1 MDMAKSNV
9 TIKGIDS
16 TLKNLEKTLGD
27 KKVRSISRKA
37 INKAG
42 GEVKGDLKE
51 DMKAFRDT
59 GASINE
65 VVQQNA
71 TKKATGVSGRIGW
84 NGPQNRYKLIHLN
97 EWGYTRFGKQY
108 RPRGFGVIE
117 KSLKGS
123 EKKYLETIESELRNN
138 L

>member
-1 MDMAKSNV
+1 MDMPNNV
-9 TIKGIDS
+9 SIKGVNA
-16 TLKNLEKTLGD
+16 TLKELEKRLGE
-27 KKVRSISRKA
+27 KQMQKISRQA

-42 GEVKGDLKE
+42 EEVKKDLKQ
-51 DMKAFRDT
+51 DMKSFRDT
-59 GASINE
+59 GASIDE

-71 TKKATGVSGRIGW
+71 TKKSTGVSGRIGW

>member
-1 MDMAKSNV
+1 MDMPNNAS
-9 TIKGIDS
+9 IKGVNA
-16 TLKNLEKTLGD
+16 TLKELEKRLGE
-27 KKVRSISRKA
+27 KQMQKISRQA

-42 GEVKGDLKE
+42 EEVKGDLKE

-71 TKKATGVSGRIGW
+71 TKKSTGVSGRIGW

-117 KSLKGS
+117 KSLRGS
-123 EKKYLETIESELRNN
+123 ESKYLETVESELRSH

>member
-1 MDMAKSNV
+1 MDMANNV
-9 TIKGIDS
+9 SIKGVNA
-16 TLKNLEKTLGD
+16 TLKELEKRLGE
-27 KKVRSISRKA
+27 KQMQKISRQA

-42 GEVKGDLKE
+42 EEVKKDLKQ
-51 DMKAFRDT
+51 DMKSFRDT
-59 GASINE
+59 GASVDE

-97 EWGYTRFGKQY
+97 EWGYTRFGRQY

-123 EKKYLETIESELRNN
+123 ESKYLETVESELRSQ

>member
-42 GEVKGDLKE
+42 GEVKGNLKE
-51 DMKAFRDT
+51 DMKVFRDT

-71 TKKATGVSGRIGW
+71 TKKSTGVSGRIGW
-84 NGPQNRYKLIHLN
+84 NGPQNRYKLVHLN

-123 EKKYLETIESELRNN
+123 ESKYLETVESELRSH

>member
-1 MDMAKSNV
+1 MANNV
-9 TIKGIDS
+9 SIKGVNA
-16 TLKNLEKTLGD
+16 TLKELEKRLGE
-27 KKVRSISRKA
+27 KQMQKISRQA

-42 GEVKGDLKE
+42 EEVKKDLKQ
-51 DMKAFRDT
+51 DMKSFRDT
-59 GASINE
+59 GASIDE

-71 TKKATGVSGRIGW
+71 TKKSTGVSGRIGW

-117 KSLKGS
+117 KSLRGS
-123 EKKYLETIESELRNN
+123 ESKYLETVESELRNN

>member
-1 MDMAKSNV
+1 MDMPNNAS
-9 TIKGIDS
+9 IKGVNA
-16 TLKNLEKTLGD
+16 TLKELEKRLGE
-27 KKVRSISRKA
+27 KQMQKISRQA

-42 GEVKGDLKE
+42 EEVKGDLKE

-71 TKKATGVSGRIGW
+71 TKKSTGVSGRIGW

-117 KSLKGS
+117 KSLRGS
-123 EKKYLETIESELRNN
+123 ESKYLETVESELRSQ

>member
-1 MDMAKSNV
+1 MDMANNV
-9 TIKGIDS
+9 SIKGVNA
-16 TLKNLEKTLGD
+16 TLKELEKRLGE
-27 KKVRSISRKA
+27 KQMQKISRQA

-42 GEVKGDLKE
+42 EEIKKDLKQ
-51 DMKAFRDT
+51 DMKSFRDT
-59 GASINE
+59 GASIDE

-71 TKKATGVSGRIGW
+71 TKKSTGVSGRIGW

-117 KSLKGS
+117 KSLRGS
-123 EKKYLETIESELRNN
+123 ESKYLETVESELRNN

>member
-1 MDMAKSNV
+1 MDMANNV
-9 TIKGIDS
+9 SIKGVNA
-16 TLKNLEKTLGD
+16 TLKELEERLGE
-27 KKVRSISRKA
+27 KQMQKISRQA

-42 GEVKGDLKE
+42 EEVKKDLKQ
-51 DMKAFRDT
+51 DMKSFRDT
-59 GASINE
+59 GASVDE

-71 TKKATGVSGRIGW
+71 TKKSTGVSGRIGW

-97 EWGYTRFGKQY
+97 EWGYTRYGKQY

-123 EKKYLETIESELRNN
+123 ENKYLETVESELRSN

>member
-1 MDMAKSNV
+1 MDMANNV
-9 TIKGIDS
+9 SIKGVNA
-16 TLKNLEKTLGD
+16 TLKELEKRLGE
-27 KKVRSISRKA
+27 KQMQKISRQA

-42 GEVKGDLKE
+42 EEVKKDLKQ
-51 DMKAFRDT
+51 DMKSFRDT
-59 GASINE
+59 GASIDE

-71 TKKATGVSGRIGW
+71 TKKSTGVSGRIGW

-117 KSLKGS
+117 KSLRGS
-123 EKKYLETIESELRNN
+123 ESKYLETVESELRNN